1 MFNELLAVQTSLF
14 FVSFL
19 VNIVPHQNLE
29 NIFNIFLFL
38 LKYFTNLE
46 RQSNYIFFNFL
57 FANI

>member
-38 LKYFTNLE
+38 FKYLTNLE
-46 RQSNYIFFNFL
+46 RQSNKNLFFFV
-57 FANI
+57 FFF